1 MSNFILFG
9 DTQLGTELAIKGY
22 NVIRIYEKEFI
33 PQYELSKNFSYACDK
48 KKLELLLKK
57 KKVVK
62 NKKLL
67 EKEYFFKY
75 DFKASKRFQKIL
87 DKL

>member
-9 DTQLGTELAIKGY
+9 DTQLGTELKIKGY

-33 PQYELSKNFSYACDK
+33 PQYELNKNFAYACDK
-48 KKLELLLKK
+48 NKLELLLKEK
-57 KKVVK
+57 SIK

-67 EKEYFFKY
+67 EREYF
-75 DFKASKRFQKIL
+75 
-87 DKL
+87 